1 MRKPKY
7 TFLLPA
13 YKKRFL
19 EESLL
24 SIKNQTFQNFLCIV
38 SDDCSPEDIKSVYD
52 KVCGNDS
59 RFSYRKNEKNFGADN
74 LVKHWNLL
82 VDLCNTDYFLLPGD
96 DDIYHPDFLAEIDK
110 LSLKYPDAGVIRS
123 RSQYIDSEGEIL
135 KQDGLFEEY
144 QDTLSFL
151 FTRYNSSYVGGI
163 LNYAFKKDTFL
174 KENLFFDYPL
184 AWFADDSAVIASSKY
199 GICVTRDILT
209 SMRLSGLNISSSVNK
224 KIAHKKISASLRFY
238 KWASVELPQICTPS
252 NLFEKYKF
260 TKVMVSLQRH
270 SMIDILNWARVLSF
284 FDKVQL
290 VSTLKRSGYNG
301 HANFARIFYFLFI
314 CNKLPETGI

>member
-24 SIKNQTFQNFLCIV
+24 SIKNQSFQDYLCIV

-59 RFSYRKNEKNFGADN
+59 RFSYRKNENNFGADN
-74 LVKHWNLL
+74 LTKHWNLL
-82 VDLCNTDYFLLPGD
+82 VALCNTDYFLMPGD
-96 DDIYHPDFLAEIDK
+96 DDIYHPGFLAEIDK

-123 RSQYIDSEGEIL
+123 RSQYINSEGEIL

-174 KENLFFDYPL
+174 KENLFFDFPL

-209 SMRLSGLNISSSVNK
+209 SMRISDLDISSVVNK
-224 KIAHKKISASLRFY
+224 EIAHKKISSSLRFY
-238 KWASVELPQICTPS
+238 KWASVELPQICAYS
-252 NLFEKYKF
+252 NILERKKF
-260 TKVMVSLQRH
+260 AEVMVSVQKH
-270 SMIDILNWARVLSF
+270 SMFDILNWARALSF

-290 VSTLKRSGYNG
+290 VRTLKRNDYCNNGYKNY
-301 HANFARIFYFLFI
+301 AWIFYHLFLS
-314 CNKLPETGI
+314 NRNS